1 MKIALKRPKSESE
14 KAPKLPKLPKKEKA
28 PKLPKQ
34 LKEPKKSKESKKLN
48 FKLPQFK
55 KNANSVKKE
64 AKEQKANALFSLRN
78 KIFACFL
85 VPIVFMVA
93 IGIISYLYA
102 ADGMSEKFKESAQQ
116 TGNMAIQYL
125 DSSCTYI
132 QSEGMGYAFDSSFE
146 DYFWGMLGKNDG
158 EKALIIQDNRVKA
171 LASQS
176 ANPFIYNMHLITK
189 PGTQMI
195 TTVAGTKFDGIYDTY
210 HEEMLSLY
218 SEDGRNVPKW
228 VDSHPLLDT
237 HVGQSSN
244 DYFITY
250 HTQTSNKFGYV
261 VIDVDKDALLGILQ
275 DMDFGE
281 GSIVGYVTSSG
292 KELISENLEEG
303 QASQL
308 TEGEAVFAQQE
319 FYLESLASEELNG
332 VMEVKYNGQDYLY
345 IFNKSEVCGVTQCA
359 LIPMDVV
366 TGQAEKIKT
375 ITITLVIIACIVA
388 LAIGLF
394 ITFGIQ
400 KNMNDISKG
409 LNKVAEG
416 DLTVKVKAHGRDEF
430 QTLAATA
437 TNMITNNKNLV
448 SKLNGTVD
456 QLEVSANDVNVA
468 SEDINNYSAD
478 ITRAIDE
485 ISEGMTKQAEHA
497 QECVIKTSVLSEK
510 IEEIRRMVEEV
521 EILVDKTEKMIQ
533 QGTEIVKVLGE
544 RAQET
549 SNITAR
555 VGSSIE
561 ALKTE
566 SQTINGFVEMISDI
580 SRQTNLL
587 SLNASI
593 EAARAGDAGRG
604 FAVVADEIRKLADQ
618 SKESAAQ
625 ITAIIGEL
633 MKNSNNSVEI
643 MKQMSEIMDI
653 QGEHLATTKN
663 VFNSLNMEIDS
674 VAGAVDRITGE
685 VEQLDL
691 LKNDVMGSV
700 ESLAAIA
707 EENAASTQET
717 SAAMQELN
725 EIIIECKEKTEE
737 MVGLAD
743 DLMESTSQLNLD
755 ETTEIVAEEPEEVPV
770 EELREELPQM
780 QESAWETDVV
790 SEVYKTPVET
800 TEAVQEET
808 LDDLF
813 GEIAVDEEEKNRVLA
828 ELGENETTEG

>member
-1 MKIALKRPKSESE
+1 MKIALKKKPEQLETE
-14 KAPKLPKLPKKEKA
+14 KKPKLLKLSKKEKA
-28 PKLPKQ
+28 PKQPKQ
-34 LKEPKKSKESKKLN
+34 PKAPKQPKEPKKPKEGKKIN
-48 FKLPQFK
+48 FKLPQFL
-55 KNANSVKKE
+55 KNINFE
-64 AKEQKANALFSLRN
+64 AKDSKEQKANALFSLRN

-85 VPIVFMVA
+85 VPIIFMVA

-132 QSEGMGYAFDSSFE
+132 QAEGMGYAFDASLE
-146 DYFWGMLGKNDG
+146 DYFWGMLGKSEA
-158 EKALIIQDNRVKA
+158 EKANIVNDNRIKIM
-171 LASQS
+171 ASQS
-176 ANPFIYNMHLITK
+176 ANPFIFNMHLITK
-189 PGTQMI
+189 PGTMMAT
-195 TTVAGTKFDGIYDTY
+195 TTVGNKYDGIYDTY

-228 VDSHPLLDT
+228 VDSHPLLDEYI
-237 HVGQSSN
+237 GQSSD

-261 VIDVDKDALLGILQ
+261 VVDVDKEALLGILQ

-281 GSIVGYVTSSG
+281 GSIVGYVTASG

-303 QASQL
+303 QESQL
-308 TEGEAVFAQQE
+308 AEGQAVFAQQE
-319 FYLESLASEELNG
+319 FYLESLASEELSG
-332 VMEVKYNGQDYLY
+332 VMEVKYSGDKYLY

-375 ITITLVIIACIVA
+375 ITITLVIIACIIA

-400 KNMNDISKG
+400 KNMKDISKG

-437 TNMITNNKNLV
+437 TNMIRNNKNLV
-448 SKLNGTVD
+448 TKLNGTVD

-497 QECVIKTSVLSEK
+497 QECVVKTSVLSEK
-510 IEEIRRMVEEV
+510 IEDIRRMVEEV
-521 EILVDKTEKMIQ
+521 EVLVDKTEKMIQ
-533 QGTEIVKVLGE
+533 QGTDIVKVLGD

-566 SQTINGFVEMISDI
+566 SMTINKFVEMISDI

-593 EAARAGDAGRG
+593 EAARAGAMGRG
-604 FAVVADEIRKLADQ
+604 FAVVAEEIRKLADD
-618 SKESAAQ
+618 SNKAAEEIRNNVSN
-625 ITAIIGEL
+625 ITAQTAV
-633 MKNSNNSVEI
+633 SVKSAKEAESMVALQAQAVDEVI
-643 MKQMSEIMDI
+643 RVFQGMNEQMSGLFTNLKEIADNT
-653 QGEHLATTKN
+653 E
-663 VFNSLNMEIDS
+663 
-674 VAGAVDRITGE
+674 AVDRE
-685 VEQLDL
+685 
-691 LKNDVMGSV
+691 KNDTLDAVENISAIIEETASGSALVHEMAQQLLSSV
-700 ESLAAIA
+700 EKLNTTA
-707 EENAASTQET
+707 EVLDNN
-717 SAAMQELN
+717 MDGL
-725 EIIIECKEKTEE
+725 KT
-737 MVGLAD
+737 
-743 DLMESTSQLNLD
+743 
-755 ETTEIVAEEPEEVPV
+755 
-770 EELREELPQM
+770 
-780 QESAWETDVV
+780 
-790 SEVYKTPVET
+790 
-800 TEAVQEET
+800 
-808 LDDLF
+808 
-813 GEIAVDEEEKNRVLA
+813 EIAVFKI
-828 ELGENETTEG
+828 

>member
-1 MKIALKRPKSESE
+1 MKIALKKPKLESE

-28 PKLPKQ
+28 PKLPKLPKQ
-34 LKEPKKSKESKKLN
+34 PKEPKQSKDGKKIN
-48 FKLPQFK
+48 FKLPQLK
-55 KNANSVKKE
+55 KSGSVEKE

-78 KIFACFL
+78 KIFVCFL
-85 VPIVFMVA
+85 IPVLFMIA
-93 IGIISYLYA
+93 IGFISYLYA

-132 QSEGMGYAFDSSFE
+132 QAEGMGYAFDSSYE
-146 DYFWGMLGKNDG
+146 SYFLGMLGKSDA
-158 EKALIIQDNRVKA
+158 EKATIVNDNRVKV

-176 ANPFIYNMHLITK
+176 ANPFISNIHLVTK
-189 PGTQMI
+189 PGTQMVTS
-195 TTVAGTKFDGIYDTY
+195 TTGNKFDGIYDTY
-210 HEEMLSLY
+210 HEEMLTLY

-237 HVGQSSN
+237 HLGISAD

-250 HTQTSNKFGYV
+250 HTQSSNKFAYIV
-261 VIDVDKDALLGILQ
+261 VDVDKEALLGILQ

-292 KELISENLEEG
+292 KELINENLAEG
-303 QASQL
+303 QTSQL
-308 TEGEAVFAQQE
+308 TEGEVVFAQQE
-319 FYLESLASEELNG
+319 FYLESLASEELSG

-366 TGQAEKIKT
+366 TGQAEKIKG
-375 ITITLVIIACIVA
+375 ITITLVIIACIIA

-400 KNMNDISKG
+400 KNMKDISKG

-437 TNMITNNKNLV
+437 TNMIRKNKNLV
-448 SKLNGTVD
+448 TKLNGTVE
-456 QLEVSANDVNVA
+456 QLEESANDVNVA

-497 QECVIKTSVLSEK
+497 QECVVKTSVLSEK
-510 IEEIRRMVEEV
+510 IEDIRRMVEEV
-521 EILVDKTEKMIQ
+521 EILVDKTEKMIR
-533 QGTEIVKVLGE
+533 QGTEIVKVLGD

-593 EAARAGDAGRG
+593 EAARAGAMGRG
-604 FAVVADEIRKLADQ
+604 FAVVAEEIRKLADDSNKAAEEIRNNVSNISAQ
-618 SKESAAQ
+618 TAVSVKSAKEAESMVALQAQ
-625 ITAIIGEL
+625 
-633 MKNSNNSVEI
+633 
-643 MKQMSEIMDI
+643 
-653 QGEHLATTKN
+653 
-663 VFNSLNMEIDS
+663 
-674 VAGAVDRITGE
+674 AVDEVIRVFQSMNDQMTG
-685 VEQLDL
+685 LFTN
-691 LKNDVMGSV
+691 LK
-700 ESLAAIA
+700 EIA
-707 EENAASTQET
+707 DN
-717 SAAMQELN
+717 
-725 EIIIECKEKTEE
+725 
-737 MVGLAD
+737 
-743 DLMESTSQLNLD
+743 
-755 ETTEIVAEEPEEVPV
+755 
-770 EELREELPQM
+770 
-780 QESAWETDVV
+780 
-790 SEVYKTPVET
+790 
-800 TEAVQEET
+800 TEAVDKEKNDTLDAVENISAIIEET
-808 LDDLF
+808 ASGSALVREMAQQLLSSVEKLNTTAEVLDNNMDGLKT
-813 GEIAVDEEEKNRVLA
+813 EIAVFKI
-828 ELGENETTEG
+828 

>member
-593 EAARAGDAGRG
+593 EAARAGAMGRG
-604 FAVVADEIRKLADQ
+604 FAVVAEEIRKLADD
-618 SKESAAQ
+618 SNKAAEEIRNNVSN
-625 ITAIIGEL
+625 ITAQTAV
-633 MKNSNNSVEI
+633 SVKSAKEAES
-643 MKQMSEIMDI
+643 M
-653 QGEHLATTKN
+653 
-663 VFNSLNMEIDS
+663 
-674 VAGAVDRITGE
+674 VALQAQAVDEVIRVFQGMNDQMTG
-685 VEQLDL
+685 LFTN
-691 LKNDVMGSV
+691 LK
-700 ESLAAIA
+700 EIA
-707 EENAASTQET
+707 DN
-717 SAAMQELN
+717 
-725 EIIIECKEKTEE
+725 
-737 MVGLAD
+737 
-743 DLMESTSQLNLD
+743 
-755 ETTEIVAEEPEEVPV
+755 
-770 EELREELPQM
+770 
-780 QESAWETDVV
+780 
-790 SEVYKTPVET
+790 
-800 TEAVQEET
+800 TEAVDQEKNDTLDAVENISAIIEET
-808 LDDLF
+808 ASGSALVHEMAQQLLSSVEKLNTTAEVLDNNMDGLKT
-813 GEIAVDEEEKNRVLA
+813 EIAVFKI
-828 ELGENETTEG
+828 